1 MKLSSALNM
10 STKCLLHDKPLDGSD
25 GSTSDCGANLDINKM
40 PLNLK
45 QEITN
50 ITNSCFVARNRIN
63 V

>member
-1 MKLSSALNM
+1 M
-10 STKCLLHDKPLDGSD
+10 SIKCLIHDKPLDGSD